1 MPAEESQMPEAE
13 KDVCRAPQDVA
24 QGVVMLAD
32 LVGSTALYESFGD
45 TGARAF
51 LAGVIQAM
59 TDIVTAQ
66 GGKVVAEFGDELM
79 CAFPDPRLAAVAA
92 CALHENISHGYQV
105 PGTDQR
111 QRLHIGMHYGE
122 LPDGEPDMLGEV
134 VRLARWAATHAKPDQ
149 TLATM
154 DVIERLP
161 PMFRAISRYID
172 DETWDTEGDTRV
184 TLFEIIW
191 DVDAATVAGLP
202 AGLPPKGP
210 YASVRLEHDGRRIRL
225 DAEHPVLSVGR
236 HPGNDLVISHELVSR
251 QHFTLQFGR
260 GRCTITDRSTN
271 GITVLVTG
279 GKPQLLQHDTAVLAE
294 RGQIHI
300 GHNPDQSPAVVLT
313 WVCE

>member
-1 MPAEESQMPEAE
+1 MPGAE
-13 KDVCRAPQDVA
+13 KEVGTAPQGVA

-32 LVGSTALYESFGD
+32 IVGSTALYESCGD
-45 TGARAF
+45 TRARTF
-51 LAGVIQAM
+51 LAEVIQAM
-59 TDIVTAQ
+59 TGIITEQ
-66 GGKVVAEFGDELM
+66 GGRVVAEFGDELM
-79 CAFPDPRLAAVAA
+79 CIFPDPRLAAVAA

-105 PGTDQR
+105 PGADER
-111 QRLHIGMHYGE
+111 QRLHIGMHFGD
-122 LPDGEPDMLGEV
+122 LPEGEPDMLGEV
-134 VRLARWAATHAKPDQ
+134 VRLARWAAMHAKPDQ
-149 TLATM
+149 TLVTAE
-154 DVIERLP
+154 VIERLP
-161 PMFRAISRYID
+161 PMFRAVSRYID
-172 DETWDTEGDTRV
+172 DETWDAEGDARV
-184 TLFEIIW
+184 ALFEIIW

-210 YASVRLEHDGRRIRL
+210 YVSVRLEHDGRRIRL

-271 GITVLVTG
+271 GITVIAAVE
-279 GKPQLLQHDTAVLAE
+279 KPQLLQHDTAVLAE

-300 GHNPDQSPAVVLT
+300 GHKPDQTPAVVLT